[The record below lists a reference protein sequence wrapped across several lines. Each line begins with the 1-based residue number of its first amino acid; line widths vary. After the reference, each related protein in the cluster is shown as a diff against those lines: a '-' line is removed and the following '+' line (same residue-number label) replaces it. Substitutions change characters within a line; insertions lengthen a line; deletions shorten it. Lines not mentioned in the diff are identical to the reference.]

1 MDGLK
6 IRALSGGA
14 NQSGLRDYNERLLLS
29 MLQRSGPLAG
39 GDLAR
44 QAGLSPQTV
53 SVISR
58 KLEKDGLLNKG
69 DAVRGKVG
77 KPSRPLQLNQDG
89 VFSFGLKVGRRSA
102 ELLLLDFVG
111 NVRKQIQTVYKYPLP
126 RVVFRFLE
134 EGIKSIEAEILQEHR
149 QRLCGIGIAAPFEMW
164 KWKDFDGAKDQEFQD
179 WKNINFVTEV
189 AKFSRLSVV
198 LLNDAT
204 ASCRAEHLYGRG
216 RQFQDYAYFFVGAF
230 VGGGVVLNDTVFEG
244 NQGNAGAFGSLRST
258 GPKGESRQLVDVASL
273 YLLEQRLDA
282 AGLDSRVLWQQPQD
296 WSALSQ
302 HVEPWVDETAREL
315 AKASLSICSVI
326 DFEAILIDGALPE
339 AVRTALVRR
348 VNKHIGTQDTRG
360 LIVPHVE
367 SGSIG
372 EKARSIG
379 AASSPIFAQF
389 FLNTNAGLSS

>member
-6 IRALSGGA
+6 VRVLSGGA

-44 QAGLSPQTV
+44 QTGLSPQTV

-58 KLEKDGLLNKG
+58 KLEKDGLLKKG
-69 DAVRGKVG
+69 AAVRGKVG
-77 KPSRPLQLNQDG
+77 KPSRPLQLNEDG

-111 NVRKQIQTVYKYPLP
+111 NVRKQIQTVYPYPLP
-126 RVVFRFLE
+126 KTVFEFLQN
-134 EGIKSIEAEILQEHR
+134 GISSIESDMTPQQR
-149 QRLCGIGIAAPFEMW
+149 QRLCGIGIAAPFEIW
-164 KWKDFDGAKDQEFQD
+164 KWDNFVGAEDQEFQA
-179 WKNINFVTEV
+179 WKDVSFVSEI
-189 AKFSRLSVV
+189 AKFCDHPVSV
-198 LLNDAT
+198 LNDGT

-216 RQFQDYAYFFVGAF
+216 REFQDYAYFFVGAF

-244 NQGNAGAFGSLRST
+244 NQGNAGAFGSLRSVD
-258 GPKGESRQLVDVASL
+258 PKGEGRQLVDVASL
-273 YLLEQRLDA
+273 YLLEEQLVDA
-282 AGLDSRVLWQQPQD
+282 KLNAKILWQQPQD
-296 WSALSQ
+296 WSALS
-302 HVEPWVDETAREL
+302 HLVEPWVHNTAEEL
-315 AKASLSICSVI
+315 AKAALSICSVI
-326 DFEAILIDGALPE
+326 DFEAILIDGAFPKK
-339 AVRTALVRR
+339 VRQELVQCMKKALV
-348 VNKHIGTQDTRG
+348 KHDARG
-360 LIVPHVE
+360 LLIPKVE

-389 FLNTNAGLSS
+389 FLNANAGLSS